1 MAFTTWQCQQMPE
14 ILVLRDLCMYYTWPS
29 LLPNAF
35 RTLRELPVSKGSM
48 EAEGTRLLQVRRGNL
63 VCGQTRLN
71 KM

>member
-1 MAFTTWQCQQMPE
+1 MSMHEFSYC
-14 ILVLRDLCMYYTWPS
+14 

-35 RTLRELPVSKGSM
+35 RSLRELPVSKASG